1 MPIYKSAQSI
11 LRFKNSIN
19 KEFATTLNKRVNEH
33 FKLSGKGRNANS
45 MMFIKTAFMF
55 CLLFIPYSFVYSA
68 ANVWV
73 MLGCYFV
80 TGLGVAGIGLSVM
93 HDANHGSYSKNPLV
107 NKIIGYSLNVI
118 GGNATNWKIQHNV
131 FHHSYT
137 NIDTHDEDIRPR
149 FILRFTPHAELRSFH
164 KYQHIYA
171 WLLYGLMSF
180 SWIVFKD
187 FAQMVGYQK
196 SGILAKHVSVPKAWA
211 WLVISKLCYYA
222 YIMVLPLMFTP
233 FSFLEIFAGFFIMHY
248 IAGLILGS
256 VFQPA
261 HVMEVN
267 EYPIAEDDLI
277 SDNWMAH
284 QLKTTCNFA
293 GNNRI
298 FSWFVG
304 GLNYQ
309 IEHHLYPNI
318 CHVHYA
324 KLAPIVEQTAKEFG
338 IPYHNYGSFRKALI
352 NHKKMLFAL
361 GRPKLEVA

>member
-1 MPIYKSAQSI
+1 
-11 LRFKNSIN
+11 L
-19 KEFATTLNKRVNEH
+19 
-33 FKLSGKGRNANS
+33 
-45 MMFIKTAFMF
+45 
-55 CLLFIPYSFVYSA
+55 
-68 ANVWV
+68 
-73 MLGCYFV
+73 
-80 TGLGVAGIGLSVM
+80 
-93 HDANHGSYSKNPLV
+93 
-107 NKIIGYSLNVI
+107 
-118 GGNATNWKIQHNV
+118 
-131 FHHSYT
+131 
-137 NIDTHDEDIRPR
+137 
-149 FILRFTPHAELRSFH
+149 
-164 KYQHIYA
+164 
-171 WLLYGLMSF
+171 
-180 SWIVFKD
+180 
-187 FAQMVGYQK
+187 VGYQK
-196 SGILAKHVSVPKAWA
+196 SGILAKHVSVSKAWA
-211 WLVISKLCYYA
+211 WLVISKLFYYA

-277 SDNWMAH
+277 PDNWMAH

>member
-1 MPIYKSAQSI
+1 M
-11 LRFKNSIN
+11 
-19 KEFATTLNKRVNEH
+19 
-33 FKLSGKGRNANS
+33 
-45 MMFIKTAFMF
+45 
-55 CLLFIPYSFVYSA
+55 
-68 ANVWV
+68 
-73 MLGCYFV
+73 
-80 TGLGVAGIGLSVM
+80 
-93 HDANHGSYSKNPLV
+93 
-107 NKIIGYSLNVI
+107 
-118 GGNATNWKIQHNV
+118 
-131 FHHSYT
+131 
-137 NIDTHDEDIRPR
+137 
-149 FILRFTPHAELRSFH
+149 FTPHAELRSFH

-187 FAQMVGYQK
+187 FAQLIGYQK

-222 YIMVLPLMFTP
+222 YIMVLPSIFTP

-277 SDNWMAH
+277 PDNWMAH